1 MNADATFRLDGSS
14 RVELWRRLPWLIASL
29 AAHGV
34 LAASLYT
41 AGTTE
46 WT

>member
-14 RVELWRRLPWLIASL
+14 MVELWRRRPWLIASL

-34 LAASLYT
+34 LAASLYSVVLSK
-41 AGTTE
+41 
-46 WT
+46 